1 MESIPKCSDRSLA
14 MWISHG
20 QGPRPVRCNEKDPQ
34 KSRLSD
40 PWPCEYSHDQGSQRL
55 WVFWIFLW
63 QEVRSLGFLWTFL
76 TNLHFTCF
84 ATLLFCCS
92 FCAALHRYSLTSL
105 LPCFENIFHNQQSS
119 LAPSLAIPFFATSL
133 FCCSLFR
140 YSLLLYLLTLL
151 HPCFITAWFTIP
163 LLHCTLCFTAPLLCC
178 ALASLLPCHHF
189 KYLWGLPLLLQSPL
203 LCYFIFGCFL
213 SKSILPISPS
223 LL

>member
-1 MESIPKCSDRSLA
+1 
-14 MWISHG
+14 MWIFSWQRFTKTLG
-20 QGPRPVRCNEKDPQ
+20 ILNILMTRGKKPGLFINIPTKAF
-34 KSRLSD
+34 
-40 PWPCEYSHDQGSQRL
+40 PWPHLFIY
-55 WVFWIFLW
+55 F
-63 QEVRSLGFLWTFL
+63 SLP
-76 TNLHFTCF
+76 CF

-92 FCAALHRYSLTSL
+92 FCAPLHRYSLTSL

-133 FCCSLFR
+133 FFCSLFR

>member
-1 MESIPKCSDRSLA
+1 LFCRSL
-14 MWISHG
+14 
-20 QGPRPVRCNEKDPQ
+20 CDP
-34 KSRLSD
+34 
-40 PWPCEYSHDQGSQRL
+40 
-55 WVFWIFLW
+55 
-63 QEVRSLGFLWTFL
+63 
-76 TNLHFTCF
+76 LHC
-84 ATLLFCCS
+84 
-92 FCAALHRYSLTSL
+92 YSLTSL

-178 ALASLLPCHHF
+178 ALASLLPRHHF

-203 LCYFIFGCFL
+203 LHYFTFGHFL
-213 SKSILPISPS
+213 SRSILPISPS